1 MFYWWGRKPDFEG
14 AFREEMIHL
23 AHQMVQAC
31 LTLLAAFGAGYLLR
45 RAGVPGGM
53 MLGGILGAAGYNLL
67 TGCAY
72 MPSVARLCSQS
83 VAGGFL
89 GASLDRGDLKK
100 LPRLAF
106 PLLIIF
112 LGLFCS
118 DLAIGFLITRVSP
131 LDGVTALTAGIAGGI
146 NDIPLIAED
155 LGADAGKV
163 AVLQFV
169 RLLAG
174 IGLFPVLIRLLTGAP
189 EGGHRSRAG
198 APAKKKDGP
207 APPGM
212 AGALL
217 AAFLGGIAGKL
228 LGIPAGSLICS
239 MAFAAAFRFL
249 TGTGYIPPWVKQAA
263 QLLAGAYIGCML
275 DHRDVLELKYLL
287 LPALVLVAV
296 FAVNGLITSAVIS
309 RRGFFSRREAMLA
322 ASPAGAGEIALISSD
337 LNIAQDMAADIMV
350 LHILRVILA
359 VSVLPQLVPV
369 LAPWL

>member
-1 MFYWWGRKPDFEG
+1 M
-14 AFREEMIHL
+14 FREEMVHL
-23 AHQMVQAC
+23 VQQMVQVC
-31 LTLLAAFGAGYLLR
+31 VTLLAALGAGYLLR

-72 MPSVARLCSQS
+72 MPSITRVCSQS

-89 GASLDRGDLKK
+89 GVSLDRRDLRK
-100 LPRLAF
+100 LPRLGF
-106 PLLIIF
+106 PLLVIF

-118 DLAIGFLITRVSP
+118 DLAIGFVVTRISP
-131 LDGVTALTAGIAGGI
+131 LDSVTALTAGIAGGI

-155 LGADAGKV
+155 LGADVGKV

-169 RLLAG
+169 RLMVG
-174 IGLFPVLIRLLTGAP
+174 IGLFPLLIRLLT
-189 EGGHRSRAG
+189 ESSGGGKSSRARR
-198 APAKKKDGP
+198 PARRGK
-207 APPGM
+207 APPGT

-217 AAFLGGIAGKL
+217 AAFLGGMTGKA

-239 MAFAAAFRFL
+239 MVFAAAYRFL
-249 TGTGYIPPWVKQAA
+249 TGRGGMPPWIKQAA

-275 DHRDVLELKYLL
+275 DRQDILELRYLL
-287 LPALVLVAV
+287 LPALVLTAV
-296 FAVNGLITSAVIS
+296 FSVNGLICSAIIC
-309 RRGFFSRREAMLA
+309 RGGFFSRREAMLA
-322 ASPAGAGEIALISSD
+322 VSPAGAGEIALLSSD
-337 LNIAQDMAADIMV
+337 LDIAQDMAADIMV

-369 LAPWL
+369 LALWL